1 MIRKQEKVQ
10 IFPLA
15 FMKLYKENYI
25 LLKSSY
31 EFDYHIFIG
40 NFLLYSSITNFSK
53 GMKHNICWNHI

>member
-15 FMKLYKENYI
+15 FIKLYKENHI

-31 EFDYHIFIG
+31 EFDYHIFIE
-40 NFLLYSSITNFSK
+40 NFSLNSSITNFSK
-53 GMKHNICWNHI
+53 GTKHNICWSHI